1 MPYDPSTNPL
11 NSQEWIFPVLE
22 VFHISF
28 FAASIGLISV
38 VNLRLW
44 GVVFDKTPVPDLNR
58 KLFLWT
64 LAGLTVVLVA
74 GMMLFTT
81 DPYRYFYNPAFRFK
95 MIALL
100 VAIFYHYTV
109 HAMVI
114 NRGGEGS
121 AIARLSAIVSTALWV
136 SVTFGGIFFAFE

>member
-28 FAASIGLISV
+28 FAASIGLVSV

-44 GVVFDKTPVPDLNR
+44 GAVFNNTSAAELNR

-81 DPYRYFYNPAFRFK
+81 DPYRYFYNSAFRFK
-95 MIALL
+95 MIALV
-100 VAIFYHYTV
+100 VAIVYQYAV
-109 HAMVI
+109 HSIVI
-114 NRGGEGS
+114 NRSHEGS
-121 AIARLSAIVSTALWV
+121 ALARLSAIVSTALWV
-136 SVTFGGIFFAFE
+136 CVTFGGIFFAFE

>member
-44 GVVFDKTPVPDLNR
+44 GVIFDKTPAVELNR
-58 KLFLWT
+58 TLYLWT

-100 VAIFYHYTV
+100 VAILYHYTV

-114 NRGGEGS
+114 NRSGEGT
-121 AIARLSAIVSTALWV
+121 IGARLSAVLSTGLWV

>member
-44 GVVFDKTPVPDLNR
+44 GVVFDKTPVDDLNR

-100 VAIFYHYTV
+100 VAIIYHYTV

-114 NRGGEGS
+114 HRGGEGS
-121 AIARLSAIVSTALWV
+121 VMARLSAAVSTALWV